1 MLRIE
6 SGSEKGLGCSSIF
19 VSWGFLWGKGKIG
32 PEIEYGVEFEFG
44 FGVDFEI
51 VFVIGTGIVIVID

>member
-6 SGSEKGLGCSSIF
+6 SGSEKGLGCKWVF
-19 VSWGFLWGKGKIG
+19 VSWRVLWGKGTIG